1 MNKAIAGIFVFSF
14 LLSTSALAGETDDD
28 SPFKRVKKGLASYE
42 DEDFSVFVH
51 TRLQMWAGWV
61 DSDSLLTNGDR
72 MQKSGFRLRRARLKV
87 DGQFL
92 RDFSYELELDVF
104 DHEKTGGPLYGAFI
118 GYDPTHLFGMRIG
131 VDKFPVVKSDMMS
144 SALMPHLDRPVGA
157 MAISPANAMG
167 VLLYSE
173 PWKDKLRISAGL
185 FNGLRRTGSSLL
197 DGYDGVGIS
206 LGNTYDGLAAAGRI
220 DLEPLN
226 PMGKGMADTCKCGK
240 FRLGLGVGGYLNGS
254 DAVSFMDSGTVA
266 TSGVSAYLHTKIA
279 GFHLFG
285 EYTREWVTPKSD
297 PTIPTSIVADL
308 SWNVANVSL
317 GYMVLAN
324 KLGIAVR
331 GEYIDD
337 NLDLES
343 AGDEYLVA
351 GTINYYILG
360 DYLKAQLE
368 CGYREQLHDTKK
380 TNYSAI
386 AGVQLLF

>member
-1 MNKAIAGIFVFSF
+1 MNKVTACIFAFALLFS
-14 LLSTSALAGETDDD
+14 SAAFAGEDEDD

-42 DEDFSVFVH
+42 DPDFSVFVH

-87 DGQFL
+87 DGEFL
-92 RDFSYELELDVF
+92 KDFSYELELDVF

-118 GYDPTHLFGMRIG
+118 GYEPTHLFGMRIG

-144 SALMPHLDRPVGA
+144 SARMPHLDRPIGTI
-157 MAISPANAMG
+157 AISPANAMG

-173 PWKDKLRISAGL
+173 PWKEHLKVSMGL
-185 FNGLRRTGSSLL
+185 FNGLRRTGTSLL

-206 LGNTYDGLAAAGRI
+206 LGNTYEGLAAAGRI

-226 PMGKGMADTCKCGK
+226 PVGPGMADTCKCGK
-240 FRLGLGVGGYLNGS
+240 FRLGMGVGGYLNGPDS
-254 DAVSFMDSGTVA
+254 IPFMDSGTVA
-266 TSGVSAYLHTKIA
+266 TSGLSAYLHTKIA

-285 EYTREWVTPKSD
+285 EYTREWVTPKRD
-297 PTIPTSIVADL
+297 PTVPTDVVADM

-317 GYMVLAN
+317 GYVILAH
-324 KLGIAVR
+324 KLGVALR

-337 NLDLES
+337 NLDMES
-343 AGDEYLVA
+343 AGDEYLVG
-351 GTINYYILG
+351 GTVNYYILG
-360 DYLKAQLE
+360 DYLKGQFE
-368 CGYREQLHDTKK
+368 YGYRQQLHDT
-380 TNYSAI
+380 NRL
-386 AGVQLLF
+386 V